1 MLRNYDNWISQYI
14 YELDMK
20 FVRLMDYVC
29 LQNISLKGMLELLQE
44 IQLGIDQTKLRV
56 KVVVY
61 WSRSFKLLKRKL
73 ESDSSLHNAEYPVW
87 NHS

>member
-1 MLRNYDNWISQYI
+1 MVSLGTYDNWISQSI

-61 WSRSFKLLKRKL
+61 WSRSSKAIKEK
-73 ESDSSLHNAEYPVW
+73 A
-87 NHS
+87 